1 MKSLIVYDTRYGN
14 TEQVANAIAEPL
26 GRVGEVVVTKAAEA
40 DADDVGAADLVVVG
54 SPTHAWDMTP
64 ETKAL
69 FQRVSWAR
77 YHGRAAAVF
86 DTKVVQR
93 IAEGAAGK
101 IERALEGAGLRLVAK
116 PQSFF
121 VAGPEGPVAE
131 GEIERARAFGEE
143 LARAV
148 SEET

>member
-1 MKSLIVYDTRYGN
+1 VKSLVVYDTRYGN

-26 GRVGEVVVTKAAEA
+26 GRAGEVVVKKASETT
-40 DADDVGAADLVVVG
+40 ADDVQWADLVVVG

-64 ETKAL
+64 ETKGL
-69 FQRVSWAR
+69 FERISWPR
-77 YHGRAAAVF
+77 YHDRGAAVF

-93 IAEGAAGK
+93 TAEGAAGK
-101 IERALEGAGLRLVAK
+101 IERALGGAGLRVVAK

-143 LARAV
+143 LARAM

>member
-1 MKSLIVYDTRYGN
+1 MKSLVVYDTRYGN
-14 TEQVANAIAEPL
+14 TQQIASAIAEPL
-26 GRVGEVVVTKAAEA
+26 GRAGEVVVKRAAEVE
-40 DADDVGAADLVVVG
+40 ADDIGTADLVVVG

-64 ETKAL
+64 ESKGL
-69 FQRVSWAR
+69 FERISGTR
-77 YHGRAAAVF
+77 YDKRAAAF

-101 IERALEGAGLRLVAK
+101 IDRALRGAGFRLVAK

-131 GEIERARAFGEE
+131 GEMERARAFGEE
-143 LARAV
+143 LARAIG
-148 SEET
+148 EET

>member
-26 GRVGEVVVTKAAEA
+26 GQAGEVVVKKAGETT
-40 DADDVGAADLVVVG
+40 ADDVQSAHLVVVG

-64 ETKAL
+64 ETKGL
-69 FQRVSWAR
+69 FERISWAL
-77 YHGRAAAVF
+77 YHDKAAAAF
-86 DTKVVQR
+86 DTKLVQR
-93 IAEGAAGK
+93 SAEGAAGK
-101 IERALEGAGLRLVAK
+101 IDRALRGAGLRVAAK

-143 LARAV
+143 LARGI